1 MRGHRTLSRW
11 LENLFPIPQHSG
23 PVIVRVAFGH
33 RMLVE
38 PRRGGLE
45 RSLFYTGAYETGTLH
60 IISKILHEGDTFVDV
75 GANIGLMSVRASEL
89 VSPRGRV
96 FAFEPVPQTFTMLEY
111 NLRLNDCSNASAYN
125 VAVGIARETL
135 AIYEA
140 DTLSRGSASLF
151 HPNEPAVESSVQ
163 VDTLDHLLD
172 ASQSITALKIDV
184 EGWEPAVLKGAT
196 RLLSR
201 HDAPMLIVEY
211 TDDRRAGQD
220 GTFQARAL
228 QDDPQCEQ
236 LQALRARSRKRES
249 VTSPRSQSRTPVATG
264 RQSVLFSPHPFRQ
277 ARRRTVQPRMKPVNP
292 LLTTAGTRRSWTS
305 RTEREETPASAT
317 NLLGFE
323 RPAARR
329 ISGGRPEH
337 PRS

>member
-60 IISKILHEGDTFVDV
+60 IISKILHEGGTFVDV

-220 GTFQARAL
+220 GTFQELYRMIRSVNSYRLFVLARGKEN
-228 QDDPQCEQ
+228 PSP
-236 LQALRARSRKRES
+236 LREVNLKRLLPPGDNLFCFLPTHLDRLGVE
-249 VTSPRSQSRTPVATG
+249 
-264 RQSVLFSPHPFRQ
+264 LFS
-277 ARRRTVQPRMKPVNP
+277 
-292 LLTTAGTRRSWTS
+292 
-305 RTEREETPASAT
+305 RE
-317 NLLGFE
+317 
-323 RPAARR
+323 
-329 ISGGRPEH
+329 
-337 PRS
+337 